1 MASNVTRDHHTFTR
15 DTVKNVSGNLT
26 LDIDG
31 DLTLDADGGDVNISQ
46 ADLNISIDK
55 KVRFGNTGEY
65 IVGDN
70 TDLDIVSSNDATIDV
85 GGDIN
90 LDAGGGDVNIL
101 QADLNIPATQKLTF
115 DGGDSNTYITESA
128 SNPDTMRIVV
138 GDALMVQLT
147 ENGGSN
153 NNVLFRTASV
163 GFSRIEA
170 TFSDT
175 TVIISGGS
183 HDTDIDFRVSNKYR
197 LEMIDDIETMNLI
210 FPNSSGNF
218 LLVCAISSLNGG
230 NHDVSNWKVYESDL
244 SPATTTDVM
253 WAGGG
258 TRPAFTAGTATDIV
272 SFYWDSVEQQAY
284 GVASL
289 EFATP

>member
-138 GDALMVQLT
+138 GDALMV
-147 ENGGSN
+147 
-153 NNVLFRTASV
+153 
-163 GFSRIEA
+163 
-170 TFSDT
+170 
-175 TVIISGGS
+175 
-183 HDTDIDFRVSNKYR
+183 
-197 LEMIDDIETMNLI
+197 
-210 FPNSSGNF
+210 
-218 LLVCAISSLNGG
+218 
-230 NHDVSNWKVYESDL
+230 
-244 SPATTTDVM
+244 
-253 WAGGG
+253 
-258 TRPAFTAGTATDIV
+258 
-272 SFYWDSVEQQAY
+272 
-284 GVASL
+284 
-289 EFATP
+289 